1 MLTEG
6 KSSLNYCELYNQT
19 SQTIRPFT
27 GGMLLSSCM
36 DHLSRLFLATL
47 FSLGCGYCP
56 IPIKMYHSPLFSDR
70 VGIRV
75 EELNVQA
82 ALSHN
87 WCCSVRWM
95 HKRWNQATIPR
106 RQYNHACVQNNGI
119 MHKQG
124 SGGRAHRQ
132 GTAAITM
139 GVRKGVCTCVCVCFP
154 KVTISVEQCLILLL
168 LFIKPPWQ
176 ALIKGGIAID
186 RSIDRRKKTKMTSV
200 PVKIY
205 AKTTSG
211 NARTEQKL

>member
-1 MLTEG
+1 MQEATEVTKVAKG
-6 KSSLNYCELYNQT
+6 KTYLCLVFPAEKDTAAHANGGKILINYCELYNQT

-95 HKRWNQATIPR
+95 HKR
-106 RQYNHACVQNNGI
+106 
-119 MHKQG
+119 
-124 SGGRAHRQ
+124 
-132 GTAAITM
+132 
-139 GVRKGVCTCVCVCFP
+139 
-154 KVTISVEQCLILLL
+154 
-168 LFIKPPWQ
+168 
-176 ALIKGGIAID
+176 
-186 RSIDRRKKTKMTSV
+186 
-200 PVKIY
+200 
-205 AKTTSG
+205 
-211 NARTEQKL
+211 